1 MEINKLVA
9 DRIKNQEGYR
19 FTSLMELKEKVKK
32 DSRELL
38 LDFGI
43 GEQRCGAP
51 NDVIKVLNEESINPN
66 NHVYSDNGIKE
77 FNEKVSK
84 YFKEEYNLYF
94 DPKTEINHCMGIKS
108 ALTILPLCLINTN
121 DYILTTSPG
130 YVVIE
135 NMAKWIGAKIKHIEL
150 KKENNYLFDLNN
162 IDEEIL
168 RKTKLLYINYPN
180 NPTGAIANEEFYRH
194 IIEFAKKYNFIVIND
209 AAYIDLTFNKEDR
222 ISFMQVEGA
231 KDIGVELHSF
241 SKGYNMTGFRIG
253 YIIGNKDIIKM
264 FKLVKDNMD
273 SGQFIPIQK
282 SAIKA
287 LDCRDFIENNCQK
300 IKNRHVRFKEICKN
314 NNIMTEMPKATFY
327 QFVDVP
333 KYIEY
338 NDNIIQINNGNDFSL
353 FLLKE
358 LKIMTI
364 PYENNVRFSLT
375 FNSSDDQEENYIFNL
390 LDRRFK
396 TCKFIY

>member
-1 MEINKLVA
+1 
-9 DRIKNQEGYR
+9 
-19 FTSLMELKEKVKK
+19 
-32 DSRELL
+32 
-38 LDFGI
+38 
-43 GEQRCGAP
+43 
-51 NDVIKVLNEESINPN
+51 
-66 NHVYSDNGIKE
+66 
-77 FNEKVSK
+77 
-84 YFKEEYNLYF
+84 
-94 DPKTEINHCMGIKS
+94 
-108 ALTILPLCLINTN
+108 
-121 DYILTTSPG
+121 
-130 YVVIE
+130 
-135 NMAKWIGAKIKHIEL
+135 
-150 KKENNYLFDLNN
+150 
-162 IDEEIL
+162 
-168 RKTKLLYINYPN
+168 
-180 NPTGAIANEEFYRH
+180 
-194 IIEFAKKYNFIVIND
+194 
-209 AAYIDLTFNKEDR
+209 
-222 ISFMQVEGA
+222 
-231 KDIGVELHSF
+231 
-241 SKGYNMTGFRIG
+241 MTGFRIG

-396 TCKFIY
+396 TCSFIY